1 MRRLLKAS
9 DKLPGGQQ
17 SVNTED
23 MNASDHAQ
31 LEAGGGVG
39 TSTLSPTN
47 KRPETPKSMTI

>member
-47 KRPETPKSMTI
+47 

>member
-17 SVNTED
+17 SVNTDD
-23 MNASDHAQ
+23 MNGSDHAQ

-39 TSTLSPTN
+39 TSTLYPTN
-47 KRPETPKSMTI
+47 

>member
-9 DKLPGGQQ
+9 DKHPGGQQ

-23 MNASDHAQ
+23 MNASDHAP
-31 LEAGGGVG
+31 LEAAGGVG

-47 KRPETPKSMTI
+47 